1 MVILESTVYPG
12 VTASTW
18 LPILDEL
25 GLEEG
30 KDVEVAYCP
39 EQFNPGDP
47 NHGFRQVARV
57 IDLANPEV
65 GESLVHLYRR
75 LTSEDVRYVGK
86 VEVAEATKVIE
97 NVQRDIN
104 IALVNELAQIF
115 PELDLDV
122 ECIVFSGH
130 QVELPSIH
138 TGYRRPRHC
147 IPVDPYYMMQ
157 RAQEVGVPA
166 ELITAFDAVNQ

>member
-1 MVILESTVYPG
+1 MNW
-12 VTASTW
+12 AW
-18 LPILDEL
+18 KK
-25 GLEEG
+25 

-39 EQFNPGDP
+39 ERFNPGDP
-47 NHGFRQVARV
+47 NHGVRQVARV
-57 IDLANPEV
+57 IGCSNQV

-115 PELDLDV
+115 PELDLDGR
-122 ECIVFSGH
+122 CIVFSGH
-130 QVELPSIH
+130 QVGLSSIYTWH
-138 TGYRRPRHC
+138 WSWWTLHPRSILH
-147 IPVDPYYMMQ
+147 
-157 RAQEVGVPA
+157 
-166 ELITAFDAVNQ
+166 DAASTRKWGCLLN